1 MLMILRIPHV
11 SLNLGCGMRLT
22 RGRGIIWVIKT
33 NDRDV
38 TGNCIT
44 VYRVAGNISQTDNL
58 HILHY
63 YFLQILCLS
72 LGRQCNTQP
81 NT

>member
-1 MLMILRIPHV
+1 MSLFVRHKEIKTIFMFVAENIAIHVHDFKNAHV

-38 TGNCIT
+38 TGIP
-44 VYRVAGNISQTDNL
+44 R
-58 HILHY
+58 
-63 YFLQILCLS
+63 
-72 LGRQCNTQP
+72 
-81 NT
+81 